1 MHSSSEENKVENN
14 KKSPSN
20 EFDGLIINYGFEGV
34 IKIFHQQEIDIKDW
48 IIEPIH
54 KERGGMEFMLPNAEG
69 EIYLTWGDLYSVNVT
84 FIDSKI
90 NYNEVVIFPTLCA
103 LIEKLEEQ
111 RERTVGTIRDM
122 LFDAF
127 NRDTPPREDGNP
139 F

>member
-1 MHSSSEENKVENN
+1 M
-14 KKSPSN
+14 
-20 EFDGLIINYGFEGV
+20 
-34 IKIFHQQEIDIKDW
+34 
-48 IIEPIH
+48 
-54 KERGGMEFMLPNAEG
+54 
-69 EIYLTWGDLYSVNVT
+69 
-84 FIDSKI
+84 
-90 NYNEVVIFPTLCA
+90 PTLCA